1 MHVWVV
7 PLWSLCVLH
16 RGVRVDGEEIFLGD
30 TRHVRGFSGKE
41 DEHTCEVIK
50 FYDQPGNDK
59 EMVADVRWYYQPKE
73 LNSSKVKNMPDKF
86 LPNEVIYSDDPSPV
100 SVETITKKCFVAILD
115 ASKVPGKTSLNSD
128 TLYCRWRL
136 VKGEKH
142 HLVPAILVNPKPT
155 EDTQSTNDSTT
166 NMMKTSHKRSAV
178 MASKNSTKTSS
189 ERSTKKSSETT
200 TKKKATVL
208 KKVTEVTKALTKTSK
223 VHQASSSLRKPKV
236 RKSTAERSAE
246 GTSFE
251 SARERYVDMW

>member
-1 MHVWVV
+1 M
-7 PLWSLCVLH
+7 LH

-50 FYDQPGNDK
+50 FYDQTATGNDK

-86 LPNEVIYSDDPSPV
+86 LPNEVILSDDHSPV
-100 SVETITKKCFVAILD
+100 NVEAITKKCFVAILD
-115 ASKVPGKTSLNSD
+115 ASKVPRKMALNND
-128 TLYCRWRL
+128 TLYYRWRL

-142 HLVPAILVNPKPT
+142 HLVPAIPVTPKPT
-155 EDTQSTNDSTT
+155 EDTHGTNNSTT
-166 NMMKTSHKRSAV
+166 NMKTSHKRSTV

-200 TKKKATVL
+200 IKKNATVL
-208 KKVTEVTKALTKTSK
+208 KKVTEVKKALTKISK

-236 RKSTAERSAE
+236 RKNIAERSAE
-246 GTSFE
+246 GITSFE
-251 SARERYVDMW
+251 SARERYVVGRYP